1 MSFNYGAWH
10 LSFKKIFDLEF
21 APFYN
26 LDLMDLNDDY
36 ENIIHIKNND
46 YYRSIIYYDVNKKE
60 FEVDVTE
67 LWKRPVRDDVIDD
80 IIEKFKKSEWERTD
94 NTNIDQLKELMNR
107 EEKNNN
113 R

>member
-1 MSFNYGAWH
+1 MKTQVHMSFNYGAWH

-46 YYRSIIYYDVNKKE
+46 
-60 FEVDVTE
+60 
-67 LWKRPVRDDVIDD
+67 P
-80 IIEKFKKSEWERTD
+80 
-94 NTNIDQLKELMNR
+94 
-107 EEKNNN
+107 
-113 R
+113 